1 MSNKDQKKK
10 SKFKNKSWSFGLPNL
25 SFKLPSSSKER
36 SLLPAMG
43 GIQIPLPTGVYLGG
57 GKIILISLSAIILGF
72 LAATFILVSSG
83 ETEIIFPQAGAAY
96 TAPSHV
102 GAQVFDPETPSVA
115 SQTLQINMPAGIR
128 LDEVSFTNVSLGKI
142 GLTDSFQIAGT
153 STSDLI
159 TIDTLIIKN
168 SEFPT
173 MDWANG
179 DIYTLTATSSVVAA
193 GHTFSMTMAS
203 TTNDVVIGSGR
214 GSTSYIAKDMVV
226 DRILITQ
233 STTGGDVLIDTMI
246 LDGVR
251 AFAGAFNADYFEIGR
266 LILENVRIGDDGDIN
281 SADFVINSSVSIN
294 TVNDGVLEE
303 PVFIR

>member
-1 MSNKDQKKK
+1 MSRRNFTF
-10 SKFKNKSWSFGLPNL
+10 SIPNINVRFSGLARIR
-25 SFKLPSSSKER
+25 LP
-36 SLLPAMG
+36 LPG
-43 GIQIPLPTGVYLGG
+43 GIYLGG
-57 GKIILISLSAIILGF
+57 GKLIVGSLSTVALGF
-72 LAATFILVSSG
+72 IAAMFVLVSSG
-83 ETEIIFPQAGAAY
+83 DQEITWPMVGASY
-96 TAPSHV
+96 DAPSMIGSPV
-102 GAQVFDPETPSVA
+102 VDREFPADR
-115 SQTLQINMPAGIR
+115 SQTLQINLPAGIR
-128 LDEVSFTNVSLGKI
+128 LDEVSFTNVSLGKNGI
-142 GLTDSFQIAGT
+142 TDAFQIAGT
-153 STSDLI
+153 SSTDLI

-214 GSTSYIAKDMVV
+214 GAVSYIAKDMVV

-233 STTGGDVLIDTMI
+233 TTSGGDVLIDTMT

-251 AFAGAFNADYFEIGR
+251 AWTGAFNADYFEIGR

-281 SADFVINSSVSIN
+281 SADFIINSSVNVN

>member
-1 MSNKDQKKK
+1 MSRRN
-10 SKFKNKSWSFGLPNL
+10 FTFEIPNL
-25 SFKLPSSSKER
+25 NIRFGGLARIRLP
-36 SLLPAMG
+36 LPG
-43 GIQIPLPTGVYLGG
+43 GIYLGG
-57 GKIILISLSAIILGF
+57 GKLIVGSLSTVALGF
-72 LAATFILVSSG
+72 IAAMFVLVSSG
-83 ETEIIFPQAGAAY
+83 DQEITWPMVGASY
-96 TAPSHV
+96 DAPSMIGSPV
-102 GAQVFDPETPSVA
+102 VDREFPADR
-115 SQTLQINMPAGIR
+115 SQTLQINLPAGIR
-128 LDEVSFTNVSLGKI
+128 LDEVSFTNVSLGKNGI
-142 GLTDSFQIAGT
+142 TDAFQITGT

-179 DIYTLTATSSVVAA
+179 DIYELTATVDVVAA

-214 GSTSYIAKDMVV
+214 GAVSYIAKDMVV

-233 STTGGDVLIDTMI
+233 TTSGGDVLIDTMT

-251 AFAGAFNADYFEIGR
+251 AFSGAFNADYFEIGR

-281 SADFVINSSVSIN
+281 SADFVINSSVSVN
-294 TVNDGVLEE
+294 TVNDGVREE